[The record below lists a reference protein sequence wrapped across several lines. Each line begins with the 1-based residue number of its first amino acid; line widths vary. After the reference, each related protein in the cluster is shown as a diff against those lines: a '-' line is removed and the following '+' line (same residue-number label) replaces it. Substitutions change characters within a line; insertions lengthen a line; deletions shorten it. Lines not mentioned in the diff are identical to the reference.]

1 MTDSDQTEHKK
12 RQWASV
18 KAKVETYRYFRELF
32 AMLSWNPTPL
42 HGKKPPEAATYGG
55 FQ

>member
-1 MTDSDQTEHKK
+1 MTDGGQTEPKK

-18 KAKVETYRYFRELF
+18 KAKVETYRYFREFF

-42 HGKKPPEAATYGG
+42 HGKKLPEAATYGSME
-55 FQ
+55 